1 MKCSLCDREAFTYIP
16 YARLRLCREHFG
28 EFIRSKVVRAMDR
41 YGMVSSG
48 ERILIAVSG
57 GKDSMALLHI
67 MNSISQERSLRVLA
81 LHIDLGIGEYSRR
94 SREIVSM
101 IAKSFG
107 IDLIVYDLK
116 RDLGLSLPE
125 MKKGIRRGTCSLCG
139 LVKRYVMNTAAIE
152 LGATL
157 ATAHN
162 ADDIAIYILKNI
174 VIGDWNSCIKLV
186 PVIPEVKGYVA
197 KKIRPLYEVYENE
210 AMLYVVS
217 QNIPYVDMECPYTY
231 RGGIEERVREFLNK
245 LEEERPGIK
254 ISFLRKFTRNIE
266 VLRINREEHIGQCTS
281 CGLISSRD
289 MCSFCRITQ
298 KIFGEPQGKRVR
310 DFFRS
315 LEMVDTS

>member
-1 MKCSLCDREAFTYIP
+1 MRCGLCDREAFTYIP

-41 YGMVSSG
+41 YGMVGFG

-67 MNSISQERSLRVLA
+67 MNSISQERNLRVLA

-101 IAKSFG
+101 VAKSFG

-125 MKKGIRRGTCSLCG
+125 MKKSIRRGMCSLCG
-139 LVKRYVMNTAAIE
+139 LVKRYIMNTAAIE

-162 ADDIAIYILKNI
+162 ADDIAIYI
-174 VIGDWNSCIKLV
+174 
-186 PVIPEVKGYVA
+186 
-197 KKIRPLYEVYENE
+197 
-210 AMLYVVS
+210 
-217 QNIPYVDMECPYTY
+217 
-231 RGGIEERVREFLNK
+231 
-245 LEEERPGIK
+245 
-254 ISFLRKFTRNIE
+254 
-266 VLRINREEHIGQCTS
+266 
-281 CGLISSRD
+281 
-289 MCSFCRITQ
+289 
-298 KIFGEPQGKRVR
+298 
-310 DFFRS
+310 
-315 LEMVDTS
+315 